1 MHKLYP
7 DQENPNWLFKLR
19 NSRIRYTLW
28 PIKSSELKK
37 FIPMALLMFTVLFNY
52 NVVRGLKDS
61 IVMTMVGP
69 EVISFIKLWA
79 EMPAGVLFVVIYAKM
94 CNCMSTEKAFRYIV
108 SFFLTFFI
116 VFAFILFPMRE
127 FFHPNNDLVQYYI
140 AIFPNFKWFITIW
153 GKWSFVL
160 FYVMAE
166 LWPVIV
172 CALLF
177 WQLANK
183 ITSTEESTR
192 FYPFFSF
199 FGQANLL
206 ISGTVIV
213 YFASDSHCFMDLFMD
228 LENKTEVTVKSLM
241 LLVGISGFVS
251 LALHYFIEKH
261 VMQED
266 KKLKVLGGKTL
277 HLGLM
282 DSAKIIISSKYL
294 WLICVLMIAY
304 ATSVNLIEGLWFSK
318 ARELYPA
325 QTDFMSYMGKMM
337 IWLGVFVLFCSLIGS
352 TIIRRF
358 GWFAAAVITPVI
370 TLIFGSMF
378 FTFAEFQNNLPDILF
393 TITTASPLMIIVFL
407 GAAQNVLLKG
417 VKYSIFDATKEMVYI
432 PLDDELK
439 TKGKAAVDVIGTK
452 IGKSLGAFV
461 QFLTFTIFPGKSY
474 NDIVIFL
481 LIIFVVICIGW
492 IFGVSSLSRH
502 YKRVLE
508 TNDPGIVARP

>member
-1 MHKLYP
+1 MKKLYP
-7 DQENPNWLFKLR
+7 EQDNPTWLFKVR
-19 NSRIRYTLW
+19 NSNLRHTLW
-28 PIKSSELKK
+28 PIRSSELKK
-37 FIPMALLMFTVLFNY
+37 FVPMAMLMFTVLFNY
-52 NVVRGLKDS
+52 NLVRSLKDS

-79 EMPAGVLFVVIYAKM
+79 EMPAGVLFVIIYAKM
-94 CNCMSTEKAFRYIV
+94 CNRMSTERAFRYIV
-108 SFFLTFFI
+108 TFFLSFFIL
-116 VFAFILFPMRE
+116 FAFVLFPMRE
-127 FFHPNNDLVQYYI
+127 TFHPDPEMIQHYI
-140 AIFPNFKWFITIW
+140 IALPNLKWFITIW

-160 FYVMAE
+160 FYVLGE

-172 CALLF
+172 VALLF

-192 FYPFFSF
+192 FYSFFSF

-213 YFASDSHCFMDLFMD
+213 YFASDSHCFINFF
-228 LENKTEVTVKSLM
+228 EGITNKTEITIKSLM
-241 LLVGISGFVS
+241 LLVGISGMIC
-251 LALHYFIEKH
+251 LALHYFIEKN
-261 VMQED
+261 VMEKD
-266 KKLKVLGGKTL
+266 KKLKVKANKTL

-282 DSAKIIISSKYL
+282 ESAKIIISSKYL

-325 QTDFMSYMGKMM
+325 QADFMAYYGKMM
-337 IWLGVFVLFCSLIGS
+337 IWLGGFVLFCSLLGS

-358 GWFAAAVITPVI
+358 GWFYAAVITPVMTI
-370 TLIFGSMF
+370 IAGSMF
-378 FTFAEFQNNLPDILF
+378 FAFAEFQESLPMIFMGLV
-393 TITTASPLMIIVFL
+393 TASPLMIIVFI
-407 GAAQNVLLKG
+407 GAVQNVLLKG

-461 QFLTFTIFPGKSY
+461 QFVTFTIFPGKGY
-474 NDIVIFL
+474 NDIIIFL
-481 LIIFVVICIGW
+481 LVVFVIICIGW
-492 IFGVSSLSRH
+492 IFGVASLSRH
-502 YKRVLE
+502 YKKLLQSQ
-508 TNDPGIVARP
+508 DPNSVK

>member
-1 MHKLYP
+1 MSRLYP
-7 DQENPNWLFKLR
+7 DQESPNWLFKIR
-19 NSRIRYTLW
+19 NSKLRYALW
-28 PIKSSELKK
+28 PIKSTELNK

-79 EMPAGVLFVVIYAKM
+79 EMPAGILFVIIYAKM
-94 CNCMSTEKAFRYIV
+94 CNRMSTEKAFRYIV
-108 SFFLTFFI
+108 SFFLAFF
-116 VFAFILFPMRE
+116 VLFAFVLFPMHDT
-127 FFHPNNDLVQYYI
+127 FHPDKEIVQHYI
-140 AIFPNFKWFITIW
+140 ELLPNLKWFVTIW

-160 FYVMAE
+160 FYVMVE

-192 FYPFFSF
+192 FYSFFSF

-206 ISGTVIV
+206 ISGSVIL
-213 YFASDSHCFMDLFMD
+213 YFASDSHCFMTLF
-228 LENKTEVTVKSLM
+228 ESITNKTEITIKSLM
-241 LLVGISGFVS
+241 LLVIISGIACLV
-251 LALHYFIEKH
+251 LHYFIEYS
-261 VMQED
+261 VMAKD
-266 KKLKVLGGKTL
+266 KNLKKQTNKTL
-277 HLGLM
+277 HLGLLE
-282 DSAKIIISSKYL
+282 SAKIIISSKYL

-318 ARELYPA
+318 ARELYPE
-325 QTDFMSYMGKMM
+325 QRDFMAYMGRMM
-337 IWLGVFVLFCSLIGS
+337 IWLGCFVLFCSVIGS

-358 GWFAAAVITPVI
+358 GWFCAAVITPVM
-370 TLIFGSMF
+370 TLIAGSMF
-378 FTFAEFQNNLPDILF
+378 FTFAEFQDALPQLLMGLV
-393 TITTASPLMIIVFL
+393 TASPLMIIVFI
-407 GAAQNVLLKG
+407 GATQNVLLKG

-452 IGKSLGAFV
+452 IGKSLGAFM
-461 QFLTFTIFPGKSY
+461 QFITFTLFPGAGY
-474 NDIVIFL
+474 NDIILFL
-481 LIIFVVICIGW
+481 LAVFVIICVGW
-492 IFGVSSLSRH
+492 IFAAASLSRH
-502 YKRVLE
+502 YKRLLE
-508 TNDPGIVARP
+508 SKEPESLTLN

>member
-1 MHKLYP
+1 MKKLYP
-7 DQENPNWLFKLR
+7 DQENATWLFKVR
-19 NSRIRYTLW
+19 NSNFRHMIW
-28 PIKSSELKK
+28 PIRSSELKK
-37 FIPMALLMFTVLFNY
+37 FVPMALLMFTVLFNY

-94 CNCMSTEKAFRYIV
+94 CNRMSTERAFRYIV
-108 SFFLTFFI
+108 TFFLSFFIL
-116 VFAFILFPMRE
+116 VAFVLFPMRE
-127 FFHPNNDLVQYYI
+127 FFHPDPEIIQAHILNL
-140 AIFPNFKWFITIW
+140 PNFKWFITIW

-160 FYVMAE
+160 FYVMVE

-192 FYPFFSF
+192 FYSFFSF

-213 YFASDSHCFMDLFMD
+213 YFASDSHCFMNFF
-228 LENKTEVTVKSLM
+228 EGITNKTEITVKSLM
-241 LLVGISGFVS
+241 LLVGISGIIC
-251 LALHYFIEKH
+251 LALHYFIEKN
-261 VMQED
+261 VIEKD
-266 KKLKVLGGKTL
+266 KKLKTVANKTL

-282 DSAKIIISSKYL
+282 ESAKIIVSSKYL
-294 WLICVLMIAY
+294 WLICVLMISY
-304 ATSVNLIEGLWFSK
+304 ATAVNLIEGLWFSK
-318 ARELYPA
+318 ARELYPE
-325 QTDFMSYMGKMM
+325 QGDFMAYMGRMM
-337 IWLGVFVLFCSLIGS
+337 IWLGVFVLFCSMLGS
-352 TIIRRF
+352 AIIRRL
-358 GWFAAAVITPVI
+358 GWFAGAVITPI
-370 TLIFGSMF
+370 MTLIVGSMF
-378 FTFAEFQNNLPDILF
+378 FTFAQLQESLPMIFMGLV
-393 TITTASPLMIIVFL
+393 TASPLMIIVFI
-407 GAAQNVLLKG
+407 GALQNVLLKG

-461 QFLTFTIFPGKSY
+461 QFATFTIFPGSGY
-474 NDIVIFL
+474 NDIIIFL
-481 LIIFVVICIGW
+481 LVVFVAICICW
-492 IFGVSSLSRH
+492 IFGVASLSRH
-502 YKRVLE
+502 YKRLLMSKE
-508 TNDPGIVARP
+508 PGTVRGS